1 MGAAVVVVGKGEGR
15 ERVHIPTQPFQS
27 FPPGPLFM
35 LSVILTFT
43 CQHVASNSQL
53 KLTSGAEQ
61 VDNNASKW
69 VVKVNIKEYGSS
81 ITPNVINQFYL
92 KIFCSGT
99 FNPQFLFEKKLLK
112 GCKDHKKGFKE
123 RLKFVKTL
131 KSTVQCGF
139 SKYLALFN
147 RF

>member
-81 ITPNVINQFYL
+81 ITPDVIRGGAKKTGLSFLVYNESCLLGIFFGLYRLALPILNPKNVILLLIL
-92 KIFCSGT
+92 KIF
-99 FNPQFLFEKKLLK
+99 
-112 GCKDHKKGFKE
+112 
-123 RLKFVKTL
+123 
-131 KSTVQCGF
+131 
-139 SKYLALFN
+139 Y
-147 RF
+147 